1 MLKQYP
7 GLCSLKTSNISSPPD
22 CGNQKC
28 LLRSPLLRP
37 TVVILYC
44 LWFASLWAEAY
55 MFCFFFFSCH
65 LLLFNS
71 LSCERSGK
79 FPLWFSD
86 DIAPFSLLI
95 PKFKILRREIRPLSR
110 SVQFLATWLTLGELA
125 HFSQLPWI
133 PKHCLGLQRHG
144 IPQPSV
150 SLTLVHLQ
158 ELKSKKSSCW
168 ACRLFAT
175 HNHSPFWA
183 GPGPGGLGARFLV
196 LKTANLSCTYTQPMA
211 SCLSVC
217 ACASSVVSFAACVS
231 TSDCSLVPFCS
242 QFSFHLLSAWL
253 Y

>member
-1 MLKQYP
+1 
-7 GLCSLKTSNISSPPD
+7 
-22 CGNQKC
+22 
-28 LLRSPLLRP
+28 
-37 TVVILYC
+37 
-44 LWFASLWAEAY
+44 

-86 DIAPFSLLI
+86 IAHFSLLI